1 MINKN
6 KNKAMYLDLTDD
18 EIKQYVEGGY
28 IVEEDG
34 PEDPPKAQD
43 GIPKVKQRRGVRK
56 NPDGT
61 VSSHLMR
68 AELVD
73 GNWVGFPSLFQDS
86 KPYADDQQNWVDMSE
101 EKDWRKVY
109 EEAKRRGEVYNFGK
123 DKEAALAFG
132 KGSWKDQLSKKHKGG
147 EPHNHPHALT
157 VPNINPWGN
166 SNAFSFDLSKDM
178 LGDLDDRLA
187 KIENKYNKSKKDFEL
202 IRLLHK
208 KRRQLQDEFYSKKQK
223 TGKKYELLKPMYNG
237 EMRLDFLLEN
247 EYNDQVN
254 SIWKKAKQAP
264 ALKAKIKNMTP
275 RELNTFKNNSKE
287 WLKDVGYYVSKNKDG
302 LYGIYDRR
310 QISEKIY
317 NHGMSPRKIVEDL
330 GIGTKDEIEKDFS
343 TEFKIH
349 KNDHAINTKNEL
361 TKLLENNPGMSK
373 KDAVRKLVNDGWG
386 DVRGI
391 NSIYDTELN
400 EFESKSQQLKYQA
413 VPLNEKYDYITK
425 NIKNIDLNTIDN
437 KELKSFYEKVL
448 TAHDEET
455 EIREN
460 LKLEEDPN
468 LITLPLNYEPEVA
481 DETSGIGMQNLE
493 NQFHQDVR
501 DRKRADTPGAFGT
514 GADAMGKGL
523 QLQEFFKG
531 REDLKYIDDEVNIGS
546 ISSMEKYLR
555 DNPDVS
561 YDFGVYMEKK
571 FANDKI
577 NKLENEK
584 KQAESSFQHT
594 RKMAADPNYRN
605 WYNSLDDDIAKIN
618 RAGVPTFNALE
629 GEAWEQSTLNP
640 KFHQSASIK
649 DIITNPW
656 RALQYSIQTG
666 DVRNMHSNT
675 DEFYELLDKQKAA
688 GLDYDGSYANVV
700 ERDDDFNVANAL
712 YGASE
717 LTPWGQIV
725 NAPKYM
731 QRLFGDYS
739 EGSLSKLKE
748 KINSGEDLTFMEDY
762 LPTIGN
768 ALGVG
773 FGAAAARSKTLG
785 KFDGLG
791 LKYSNPWTDDLL
803 PGSGANPDGWLKR
816 NIINPTDKA
825 LSTIPGYQGTKGI
838 IKDVINFDDTPLPG
852 TNLGKDAKS
861 LYNLSSSLGSDA
873 VEHGKDI
880 YNVLKADS
888 WKLPKQVATGVGLT
902 YVPESAESLI
912 ANIKDENYLGAGED
926 AVDLGLAFTPGALFK
941 NVKSTGKAGYD
952 FLKKGLLGEKDYMM
966 SGIRGLGTW
975 SSRPGNWKN
984 KIFDYGKDIAK
995 TGYHGSVIG
1004 GAPWALGAGY
1014 NLATD
1019 KDATTSQRFE
1029 DVSKVA
1035 SIFPGIAGAKNA
1047 KYIFMGGTQFLSD
1060 PTDPTNITQSIL
1072 EGTGVGRYG
1081 KFGNTT
1087 GKFGA
1092 KVYDYLDEEDE
1103 IKVNNAINTAII
1115 QDVENEDVENEDV
1128 LIAEKKKKKK
1138 KRKSK
1143 KTVRRIRGKKI
1154 YEDGGEI
1161 DETIELYLDPSQI
1174 QEYLLGGFVV
1184 EEI

>member
-6 KNKAMYLDLTDD
+6 KNKAMYLELTDK
-18 EIKQYVEGGY
+18 EIEEYQKGGY
-28 IVEEDG
+28 IVEELD
-34 PEDPPKAQD
+34 
-43 GIPKVKQRRGVRK
+43 
-56 NPDGT
+56 
-61 VSSHLMR
+61 
-68 AELVD
+68 ELH
-73 GNWVGFPSLFQDS
+73 
-86 KPYADDQQNWVDMSE
+86 E
-101 EKDWRKVY
+101 
-109 EEAKRRGEVYNFGK
+109 
-123 DKEAALAFG
+123 
-132 KGSWKDQLSKKHKGG
+132 GG
-147 EPHNHPHALT
+147 EPHNHPHPLT

-166 SNAFSFDLSKDM
+166 SNAFSFDLGKDM
-178 LGDLDDRLA
+178 LSDLDDRLA

-223 TGKKYELLKPMYNG
+223 TGKKYEPLKPMYNG

-317 NHGMSPRKIVEDL
+317 NHGMSPRKIAEDL

-349 KNDHAINTKNEL
+349 KNDHSINTKNEL

-437 KELKSFYEKVL
+437 KELKGFYEKVL
-448 TAHDEET
+448 TAHDKET
-455 EIREN
+455 KTREN

-468 LITLPLNYEPEVA
+468 LITLPPNYEPEIA
-481 DETSGIGMQNLE
+481 DETSGIGMQQVE
-493 NQFHQDVR
+493 NQFHQDTR

-546 ISSMEKYLR
+546 ISSMEKYLKN
-555 DNPDVS
+555 NPGAS
-561 YDFGVYMEKK
+561 HDFGVYMEKK
-571 FANDKI
+571 FANDEI
-577 NKLENEK
+577 NRLENEK

-594 RKMAADPNYRN
+594 SKMAADPNYRN
-605 WYNSLDDDIAKIN
+605 WYNSLDVKIDEMN
-618 RAGVPTFNALE
+618 RAGQPTFNALE

-640 KFHQSASIK
+640 KFHQSASTG
-649 DIITNPW
+649 DILTNPW

-666 DVRNMHSNT
+666 DMMNMPSNT
-675 DEFYELLDKQKAA
+675 DEYYELLDRQKAA
-688 GLDYDGSYANVV
+688 GLDYDGPYANVV
-700 ERDDDFNVANAL
+700 ERDDDVNVVNAL
-712 YGASE
+712 FGASE
-717 LTPWGQIV
+717 LTPWGQIA

-773 FGAAAARSKTLG
+773 FGSAAARSKTLG
-785 KFDGLG
+785 KYLDDVPG
-791 LKYSNPWTDDLL
+791 SIDDLSSF
-803 PGSGANPDGWLKR
+803 SGALGKDSYKHLHKEPGWLKK

-838 IKDVINFDDTPLPG
+838 IKDVINLDDTPLPG
-852 TNLGKDAKS
+852 TNLRKDAKS
-861 LYNLSSSLGSDA
+861 LYKLGSILGSDA

-975 SSRPGNWKN
+975 SSRPGNLKN

-1019 KDATTSQRFE
+1019 KDASTSQQFE

-1047 KYIFMGGTQFLSD
+1047 KYIFMGGTQAASD
-1060 PTDPTNITQSIL
+1060 PTNPWNLTKAGL
-1072 EGTGVGRYG
+1072 EAGGIGRFG
-1081 KFGNTT
+1081 KIFPKLMEN
-1087 GKFGA
+1087 
-1092 KVYDYLDEEDE
+1092 EEDE
-1103 IKVNNAINTAII
+1103 IKVNNAINTAID
-1115 QDVENEDVENEDV
+1115 QDVENQDIIDEKDNEDV

-1138 KRKSK
+1138 KKKKRKDRP

-1154 YEDGGEI
+1154 FEDGGEI
-1161 DETIELYLDPSQI
+1161 DESMELYLDPSQI